1 MESYK
6 TFLKNNMM
14 VFTGNFLVTIQG
26 ILLIPVIIKIGGAE
40 VYGGYVLL
48 SSVVSLI
55 YGISAFGVG
64 YHRSRYLPSAR
75 DRVARKKLFYPPLIF
90 RFLSLMILSFVFIL
104 FYPVLDNMIFKN
116 EVIFSKWLVLPYF
129 VFYFI
134 LLDATDYFRYT
145 HKINYFNF
153 GNVSFPYL
161 YLGIAILIYAT
172 FNNLSVNSLF
182 VSKMFAALLVSLP
195 LVFKIVR
202 EIGVSIK
209 FPGIQDIKAD
219 IRLGFP
225 LLLSYLIDVILSS
238 SDRYLIAYFMSV
250 SFVGYYNPAYL
261 LGSFMIIM
269 LVKVTSIVLPPL
281 LSKSIDSG
289 REHEAYKMVQYSLK
303 GFLILSIPFIVGIA
317 VLSKPILVLIANEEV
332 AKNAYLVSPIVAF
345 GSLFYGMNMIFTNVL
360 FVQKKTSAIL
370 KVNII
375 ATVVNLVLNLILL
388 AIFKNILVAAVTT
401 FISYLISFIVIRRY
415 ILSEWQI
422 YFEWDTIMK
431 SIGASLLMGTVLFL
445 ISSQLMSNVPVSI
458 FVMIE
463 IVIGIIIYSITFL
476 ALKPFSDKEVFYAKK
491 TLHDLRLK
499 IWI

>member
-1 MESYK
+1 
-6 TFLKNNMM
+6 M
-14 VFTGNFLVTIQG
+14 VFAGNFLVTVQAI
-26 ILLIPVIIKIGGAE
+26 ILIPVIIKIAGVE

-48 SSVVSLI
+48 SSIVALI

-64 YHRSRYLPSAR
+64 YHRSRYLPSAL
-75 DRVARKKLFYPPLIF
+75 DRVTRKKLFYPPLIF
-90 RFLSLMILSFVFIL
+90 RFLSLIILSFVFII

-116 EVIFSKWLVLPYF
+116 EVIFSKWLILPYF
-129 VFYFI
+129 VSYFI

-161 YLGIAILIYAT
+161 YIGIAILIYAT
-172 FNNLSVNSLF
+172 LNNLSINSLF
-182 VSKMFAALLVSLP
+182 FSKMCAALLISLP
-195 LVFKIVR
+195 LIVKVVR

-209 FPGIQDIKAD
+209 IPGIQDIKAD
-219 IRLGFP
+219 IKLGFP
-225 LLLSYLIDVILSS
+225 LVLSYLIDVILSS

-289 REHEAYKMVQYSLK
+289 KENEAYKMVQYSLK
-303 GFLILSIPFIVGIA
+303 GFFILSIPFIVGIA

-332 AKNAYLVSPIVAF
+332 AKNAYLVSPIVAL

-360 FVQKKTSAIL
+360 FVQKKTAAIL
-370 KVNII
+370 KINII
-375 ATVVNLVLNLILL
+375 ATVVNLALNFILL

-401 FISYLISFIVIRRY
+401 FISYLISFIVIRCY
-415 ILSEWQI
+415 VLSEWQI
-422 YFEWDTIMK
+422 YLEWDIIIK
-431 SIGASLLMGTVLFL
+431 SIGSSLLMGTVLFL
-445 ISSQLMSNVPVSI
+445 ISSQLISNVSNFI

-463 IVIGIIIYSITFL
+463 VVIGIIIYSVTFL
-476 ALKPFSDKEVFYAKK
+476 ALRPFSAKEVFYAKK
-491 TLHDLRLK
+491 ILHDLSFRYRNDADNK
-499 IWI
+499 VRNSAV